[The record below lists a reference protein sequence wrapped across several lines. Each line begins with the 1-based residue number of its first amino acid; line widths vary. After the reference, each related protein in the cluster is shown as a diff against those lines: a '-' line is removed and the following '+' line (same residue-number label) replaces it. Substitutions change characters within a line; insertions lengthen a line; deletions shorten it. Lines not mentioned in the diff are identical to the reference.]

1 LDDPIPRHISSQK
14 NDPNCCAE
22 NVPHMRNSPSQYF
35 IVGFLKLLLGLWS
48 SDPSIWHCL
57 EVQSVYKRTYIK
69 SAVELCGSILFLTEL
84 CQAVE
89 AGKLGIIDVK

>member
-1 LDDPIPRHISSQK
+1 MHINLTLSG
-14 NDPNCCAE
+14 DMMPL
-22 NVPHMRNSPSQYF
+22 Y
-35 IVGFLKLLLGLWS
+35 KLHANE
-48 SDPSIWHCL
+48 I
-57 EVQSVYKRTYIK
+57 QSVYKRTYIK

>member
-1 LDDPIPRHISSQK
+1 VDNIFCP
-14 NDPNCCAE
+14 E
-22 NVPHMRNSPSQYF
+22 Y
-35 IVGFLKLLLGLWS
+35 
-48 SDPSIWHCL
+48 
-57 EVQSVYKRTYIK
+57 VQSVYKRTYIK

>member
-1 LDDPIPRHISSQK
+1 MQPAIHDVYPVAYL
-14 NDPNCCAE
+14 E
-22 NVPHMRNSPSQYF
+22 
-35 IVGFLKLLLGLWS
+35 FLLNE
-48 SDPSIWHCL
+48 I
-57 EVQSVYKRTYIK
+57 VQSVYKRTYIK